1 MTLPV
6 FNDLTDENGLA
17 HTKEDLMEAY
27 LLQIEKQRLNGIEN
41 LIVREIQK
49 RLDSFARLKKYDN
62 VDKIYMRS
70 TLFGSPFQEECFH
83 AAIRMDEYWKMYID
97 ILAQV
102 KMGLRKHPESFS
114 EIESEM
120 PLLEWTKTY

>member
-6 FNDLTDENGLA
+6 FNDVTDESGLV
-17 HTKEDLMEAY
+17 HTKEQQMDAY
-27 LLQIEKQRLNGIEN
+27 LFEIEKQRLNGIEN

-49 RLDSFARLKKYDN
+49 RLDTFARLKRYDH

-83 AAIRMDEYWKMYID
+83 AAIRMDEYWKKYID

-102 KMGLRKHPESFS
+102 KIGLRQHPESFA
-114 EIESEM
+114 EIEGEM
-120 PLLEWTKTY
+120 PVLEWTKTY